1 MDKIELVFNMYKEEP
16 IGARKFR
23 AIVSKKYKLNDRE
36 ISNIYARINN
46 YQISK
51 YGSRTSSEYEVK
63 SAEEY
68 RKIAINRRT
77 AKYERRN
84 RGR

>member
-46 YQISK
+46 YQIS
-51 YGSRTSSEYEVK
+51 
-63 SAEEY
+63 AEEY

-84 RGR
+84 RGK